1 MVKKEIYGDYNLVS
15 VIVPVYNVEKYLEE
29 CLESVVKQ
37 TYTNIEILLMEGKSD
52 DNSLNICTKWARLDP
67 RITLVSRKD
76 GGLGPARNFGI
87 DIARGQYVFFVDSD
101 DFLPL
106 DTVEKLMKV
115 IEDKEADIVAGGYC
129 SVDEQGKELESVDL
143 LFKGCDREISSREQ
157 KERYLRRGVISVWGK
172 LYRTEFWK
180 RTGIRMP
187 SGSAEDAAVFPSL
200 VVMADKIICTGYI
213 TYYYRKRA
221 DSLFCC
227 TSRHLGINNVIYIY
241 CNYLKDKGVFTEYYK
256 SLLHFTYVHLM
267 IWKDRLK
274 SVVNSEEEYEKKVE
288 IPFSDTMKECFG
300 AGFATVKSIQSIGSY
315 NLRFICHKIHPQKG
329 DIHNAFTTTVSQF
342 YNRLTVEQ
350 KIYHPNPFR
359 RSSLIDDGKKKVFQN
374 LENLDKSIQLIM
386 LDFLDDVNNIAVLGD
401 GAVMTASEPF
411 LEADI
416 ENIRIDH
423 IVEWESDEY
432 WDMWKAACHN
442 LIKCLENVSCDVVL
456 VQSRY
461 CLRYFDGAYHNFP
474 NVEELERKNYFIEKM
489 EKYFTQ
495 NIDRQINSITI
506 PADLSCSDAYFH
518 YGCSPEYLC
527 SAGQYE
533 FAEKICNKFNV

>member
-1 MVKKEIYGDYNLVS
+1 MVKKEMYGDYNLVS

-29 CLESVVKQ
+29 CLESIVKQ
-37 TYTNIEILLMEGKSD
+37 TYTNLEILLMEGKSD
-52 DNSLNICTKWARLDP
+52 DNSLNICTKWARLDS

-87 DIARGQYVFFVDSD
+87 DIAKGQYIFFVDSD

-106 DTVEKLMKV
+106 DTIEKLMEV
-115 IEDKEADIVAGGYC
+115 MEDKEVDIIAGGYC
-129 SVDEQGKELESVDL
+129 SVDEQGKKLESVDL
-143 LFKGCDREISSREQ
+143 FFKGCDREISSKEQ

-180 RTGIRMP
+180 KTGIRMP

-200 VVMADKIICTGYI
+200 VIMANKIICTNYI

-227 TSRHLGINNVIYIY
+227 TSRHLGIYKVIYIY

-274 SVVNSEEEYEKKVE
+274 SVVNSKEEYDKKVE
-288 IPFSDTMKECFG
+288 IPFSNTMQECFG
-300 AGFATVKSIQSIGSY
+300 SDFAFVKRIQSIGSY

-329 DIHNAFTTTVSQF
+329 DIHNAFTSTVSQF
-342 YNRLTVEQ
+342 YNQLTVDQ
-350 KIYHPNPFR
+350 DIYHPNSFR
-359 RSSLIDDGKKKVFQN
+359 RASLVDDGKKKVLQN
-374 LENLDKSIQLIM
+374 LKNLDKGVQLIM
-386 LDFLDDVNNIAVLGD
+386 LDFLDDVKDIVVLED
-401 GAVMTASEPF
+401 GAVMTVSDPF

-423 IVEWESDEY
+423 VVAWRSDEY
-432 WDMWKAACHN
+432 WDMWKTACHN
-442 LIKCLENVSCDVVL
+442 LIRCLEDVSCDVVL
-456 VQSRY
+456 IKSRY

-474 NVEELERKNYFIEKM
+474 DAEGLESKNGFIERM
-489 EKYFTQ
+489 ETYFVE
-495 NIDRQINSITI
+495 NINRRISSIAI
-506 PADLSCSDAYFH
+506 PEALRCSDAYFR

-527 SAGQYE
+527 GTGLYE
-533 FAEKICNKFNV
+533 FVDKICNKFNV